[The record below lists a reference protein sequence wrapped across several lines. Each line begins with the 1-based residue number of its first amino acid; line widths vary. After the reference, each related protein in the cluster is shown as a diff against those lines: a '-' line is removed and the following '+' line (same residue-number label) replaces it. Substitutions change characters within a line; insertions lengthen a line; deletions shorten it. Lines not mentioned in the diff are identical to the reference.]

1 MAEEKIVHLY
11 VRSGTD
17 FEGIRKIAEALLKD
31 WVGSDSYT
39 SSFCRIRYRLSKDIW
54 FGSGAHM

>member
-31 WVGSDSYT
+31 WVGSDKLVLAHR
-39 SSFCRIRYRLSKDIW
+39 SFVSSKDIW